1 MKKLIKLEFNNTT
14 RERKTE
20 DSYSELYS
28 HDKNNGSFEFEIL
41 NDTLTTEQVIALF
54 KFTESNKIWKT
65 TGTVEGNKVKVT
77 FDTTLITQN
86 ETVICYLYFDEEQRT
101 SDTFRFKFKVKVSEI
116 DKMNR
121 YEVKERF
128 INNTVIVDRLDVVT
142 KTELQEALKNVGGIA
157 TEGLLTEVKAEE
169 IYAKKSE
176 AVDNTNFELVKNR
189 VLALELKTDK
199 DTVYDDSELKGR
211 ISVLEAKEDNNTI
224 YDDTNVRERLTAL
237 ESKPNVDVNNLVT
250 KDELASKNYLTEH
263 QDTSNFA
270 LKSEIPQQYNDTE
283 VKERLTTLENKAPV
297 DLSNYATKEE
307 LENKHY
313 ISDVSNLATK
323 DELQEVRNSQPTVD
337 TSHLV
342 TRDELESKGY
352 LTTHQDLSEYAKKS
366 ELYNDSDLKARVE
379 VLEQKTDKDTVYD
392 DTPLK
397 ERVTALESKAIAG
410 GTYDDSDL
418 RNRVVA
424 LETKEDKDT
433 KYDDTEVKNRLTE
446 LENKPAVDTSVFVT
460 EDKLNS
466 KGYLT
471 QHQDLSPYALK
482 SEIPT
487 PYNDSPLTERI
498 TALENRPTTGG
509 SVDTSNLVTK
519 DELKNQHYVTHEEVP
534 IAIYKEFATDNFNE
548 YFEQTTSEFLN
559 SNTHMRGKIFVNPD
573 NDYSTTSPL
582 VYTGDS
588 EHPKTAEYDAILY
601 SVANSLPDG
610 YSLEPLNE
618 DNKVTFLSNKN
629 FSEVV
634 PKEELKA
641 IVKEFGGSTGSNID
655 TSNLATK
662 EELANA
668 VTKNELEAKHYVTEE
683 ELNNKAYLT
692 QQNLDN
698 YALKS
703 ELPTP
708 YNDSLLN
715 ERVTA
720 LESKAIEGGAYNDTD
735 LRNRVINLENKP
747 PLDTSEFVTNQ
758 ALESRGYIKDVSNL
772 VTKDELEGKHY
783 ISDISNLVTKEE
795 LENKGYLK
803 THQNLDNVVTKEEL
817 ATKGYITDVSN
828 LVTKQELES
837 KNYLTTPYNDTPLKE
852 RVEVLENKVDKDMI
866 YNDTEL
872 RNRVEVLENKPN
884 VDLSNYVTNEQLEN
898 KHYLT
903 QHQELTHLATTSD
916 LEVLRNISVNKAELS
931 KKLDTTEFNTFKD
944 NVVTKTELAE
954 KGYISDLSNY
964 VTKEELH
971 EATEIDYSNIVT
983 TDELEPYAKK
993 TEIPQP
999 YNDKALS
1006 DRVLALENKP
1016 STGGAQTQ
1024 DTGWITISE
1033 NDPLN
1038 GNIVKIRRINDIV
1051 HVSLSNPDTE
1061 NTHLQ
1066 LEVTDGNGAVLA
1078 DKEIRKGF
1086 TPMRTVVVPVISD
1099 VENIMLN
1106 TQVST
1111 TGQAVFEVKNNKV
1124 ILKVYDKDITSGT
1137 PTSKNINDFSYF
1149 TEDPFPTNLH

>member
-28 HDKNNGSFEFEIL
+28 YDKNNGSFEFEIL
-41 NDTLTTEQVIALF
+41 NETLTTEQVTALF

-65 TGTVEGNKVKVT
+65 TGTVEGNKVNVT

-116 DKMNR
+116 DKMSR

-142 KTELQEALKNVGGIA
+142 KDELKEALKNVGGIA

-169 IYAKKSE
+169 LFVKKTD

-199 DTVYDDSELKGR
+199 DTIYDDSELKGR

-307 LENKHY
+307 LHNISGSQPTVDNLVTKEELEAKHY

-323 DELQEVRNSQPTVD
+323 DELNEVRNSQLTVD

-342 TRDELESKGY
+342 TRDELEGKGY

-397 ERVTALESKAIAG
+397 ERVTALESKAIEG
-410 GTYDDSDL
+410 GAYDDKPIRDRL
-418 RNRVVA
+418 DV
-424 LETKEDKDT
+424 LEAKHDNDT
-433 KYDDTEVKNRLTE
+433 IYNDAEVKRRLNE
-446 LENKPAVDTSVFVT
+446 LESKPTVDTSFFVT
-460 EDKLNS
+460 EEKLNS
-466 KGYLT
+466 KGYIS
-471 QHQDLSPYALK
+471 DIS
-482 SEIPT
+482 
-487 PYNDSPLTERI
+487 
-498 TALENRPTTGG
+498 G
-509 SVDTSNLVTK
+509 
-519 DELKNQHYVTHEEVP
+519 
-534 IAIYKEFATDNFNE
+534 
-548 YFEQTTSEFLN
+548 
-559 SNTHMRGKIFVNPD
+559 
-573 NDYSTTSPL
+573 
-582 VYTGDS
+582 
-588 EHPKTAEYDAILY
+588 
-601 SVANSLPDG
+601 
-610 YSLEPLNE
+610 
-618 DNKVTFLSNKN
+618 
-629 FSEVV
+629 
-634 PKEELKA
+634 
-641 IVKEFGGSTGSNID
+641 
-655 TSNLATK
+655 LATK
-662 EELANA
+662 QELANA
-668 VTKNELEAKHYVTEE
+668 VTKDELEAKHYVTEE

-720 LESKAIEGGAYNDTD
+720 LESKAIEGGAYDDTD

-747 PLDTSEFVTNQ
+747 ALDTSEFVTNQ
-758 ALESRGYIKDVSNL
+758 ALESRGYIKDINNL
-772 VTKDELEGKHY
+772 VTKDELQGKHY

-803 THQNLDNVVTKEEL
+803 THQSLDNVVTKEEL

-828 LVTKQELES
+828 LVTKEAFNEEIGAINVRLLQMPSHIYNLYGGYSTAKEYLDNTYFVSGDSAISPNAGKIFVDENGYQNQIQIFKGDANNSQFVDFNAVMYSLANSLPTGYSIESLSQDINSKVLFLSNKNFSEVVPRDEL
-837 KNYLTTPYNDTPLKE
+837 KAIVK
-852 RVEVLENKVDKDMI
+852 EVL
-866 YNDTEL
+866 TEL
-872 RNRVEVLENKPN
+872 K
-884 VDLSNYVTNEQLEN
+884 
-898 KHYLT
+898 
-903 QHQELTHLATTSD
+903 
-916 LEVLRNISVNKAELS
+916 
-931 KKLDTTEFNTFKD
+931 
-944 NVVTKTELAE
+944 
-954 KGYISDLSNY
+954 
-964 VTKEELH
+964 
-971 EATEIDYSNIVT
+971 
-983 TDELEPYAKK
+983 
-993 TEIPQP
+993 
-999 YNDKALS
+999 
-1006 DRVLALENKP
+1006 
-1016 STGGAQTQ
+1016 
-1024 DTGWITISE
+1024 SE
-1033 NDPLN
+1033 NN
-1038 GNIVKIRRINDIV
+1038 
-1051 HVSLSNPDTE
+1051 
-1061 NTHLQ
+1061 
-1066 LEVTDGNGAVLA
+1066 
-1078 DKEIRKGF
+1078 
-1086 TPMRTVVVPVISD
+1086 
-1099 VENIMLN
+1099 
-1106 TQVST
+1106 
-1111 TGQAVFEVKNNKV
+1111 
-1124 ILKVYDKDITSGT
+1124 
-1137 PTSKNINDFSYF
+1137 
-1149 TEDPFPTNLH
+1149 